1 MIPRAPR
8 NAKEVCDIQ
17 AITQLAVAYA
27 DAVSRGD
34 VAEACQTYAE
44 NGELHSPTTEP
55 AIGRRAVIQTVTAT
69 TSGLEFVFQCVHQGL
84 VQIDGDKARALPD
97 HRMGTPCG
105 RCTSDPVPRYLR
117 GRMHTDPEGVA
128 FFSTHIGAQDH
139 GQPGGAHRPSG
150 SDGSPD
156 SLGMKHGRSCAMW

>member
-84 VQIDGDKARALPD
+84 VQIDGDKARARFPITEWARRAADARPIQFLGIYED
-97 HRMGTPCG
+97 ECIRTQKGWRFSRRTL
-105 RCTSDPVPRYLR
+105 VPRIM
-117 GRMHTDPEGVA
+117 GNPEGL
-128 FFSTHIGAQDH
+128 T
-139 GQPGGAHRPSG
+139 
-150 SDGSPD
+150 
-156 SLGMKHGRSCAMW
+156 GRVVPMEALTAWA